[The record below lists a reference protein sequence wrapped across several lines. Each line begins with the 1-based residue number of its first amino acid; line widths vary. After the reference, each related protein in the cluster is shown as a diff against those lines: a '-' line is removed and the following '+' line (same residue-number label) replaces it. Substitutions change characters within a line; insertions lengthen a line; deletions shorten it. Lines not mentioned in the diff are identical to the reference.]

1 MRRLLLALYLSLVP
15 KLKCDEADILGVWTP
30 DPTAIEAC
38 PVGEYWSSASF
49 ACKPCPAGGVGDYS
63 THERAS
69 RCVCDSGSFAHCAFG
84 AEDNQWACTCELC
97 PESVLSDA
105 SACAECGPSTSG
117 VAGGECVCA
126 SASQRLLERNSTG
139 GLLLDGKACAS
150 CPRGSVKKNA
160 YECELCAS
168 EHMISSSDGRC
179 ECVSPYQKIGLASL
193 GNEVCA
199 PAAQV
204 GEVLSRHPT
213 PVEARFERVQRSDE
227 SADDGEA
234 TLSQPLWMA
243 HLYPWA
249 ATKCAYHDG
258 GPESDRA
265 CHCLINLCALSRYDH
280 TESPC
285 GLLAELRAS
294 RSALSQPRRLPEV
307 WWRGDASGWVVPMS
321 MTPKTK
327 LRFELAKYALNGTLL
342 GYERLS
348 TQLFWGHRRAPW
360 TGTGLRVTSWLRF
373 GTSFASTFEARL
385 DDELLSAPLFY
396 EIFLAMDDGR
406 WLPLPVEARV
416 ARHKQQYVSRFFL
429 VDTYSGLTDAAKPR
443 QPSILR
449 YARSIRLALEARR
462 DGAKNKIRPPRIEL
476 VFRERL
482 RNAIVTRKSLR
493 IDLIAFEASYSAVPN
508 KRLLWGFAFAAFSA
522 TIALTAM
529 SLALGTSSQPD
540 ELNRHMLLFS
550 RVKNPVGVVVT
561 AMSSFVVVFL
571 PLCLAVAT
579 YHLCAF
585 KLQDHDQPTRFLLPS
600 SKTAEKMVLLA
611 VQPMVAALWAAQ
623 TVVVIALI
631 ARQASVEF
639 GMVDWEDADIPSS
652 WRAIF
657 VANEIAELRSERAT
671 SLAFTLAFLA
681 YVLIGL
687 NVRHNATPQPN
698 FEDRHGG
705 GNFSAQ
711 GSPILDFANTA
722 WWFIIVSFGQLLFRG
737 AVLHVFCA
745 TPNYK
750 RIVDLCSL
758 ARISIFSDKF
768 YIHGDAPHKADK
780 ADLAD
785 LANTLVADKW
795 EGASGREYRV
805 VVVSPNFVKAW
816 RDVKATGHLTGRE
829 SIFLK
834 TFLSHGYADDCGADF
849 AVIADGT
856 GTAKPGQCVLFIPD
870 STNRPFPFN
879 KYNPSWLQHL
889 SLLAHEATLLA
900 HELLTLVFV
909 QLVCTNNNHA
919 AAISA
924 TFALHKIM
932 DAFAACAAKPNLAKQ
947 AQVDQRFLV

>member
-1 MRRLLLALYLSLVP
+1 MRRLLVALCCLSLVP
-15 KLKCDEADILGVWTP
+15 TLHCEEADILGVWIP
-30 DPTAIEAC
+30 DPTAIKAC
-38 PVGEYWSSASF
+38 ATGEYWSSASF
-49 ACKPCPAGGVGDYS
+49 ACKRCPAGGVGDT

-69 RCVCDSGSFAHCAFG
+69 RCVCTGGSLAHCAFG
-84 AEDNQWACTCELC
+84 EGENQWACTCESC
-97 PESVLSDA
+97 PESVLGDA
-105 SACAECGPSTSG
+105 SACVACGPSTSG
-117 VAGGECVCA
+117 FAGGECVCA
-126 SASQRLLERNSTG
+126 SPSQRLLERNSTG
-139 GLLLDGKACAS
+139 GLLLDGKACVS
-150 CPRGSVKKNA
+150 CPGGSVKKNA
-160 YECELCAS
+160 YECEPCAS
-168 EHMISSSDGRC
+168 KHMISSLDGRC
-179 ECVSPYQKIGLASL
+179 DCVSPYQKVGLASL
-193 GNEVCA
+193 GIEVCT
-199 PAAQV
+199 PAAQL
-204 GEVLSRHPT
+204 GEVLSRYPT
-213 PVEARFERVQRSDE
+213 PVEAKFERVQRSDE
-227 SADDGEA
+227 SGDDGEA

-265 CHCLINLCALSRYDH
+265 CHCLINLCALSRYDQ

-294 RSALSQPRRLPEV
+294 RSALTQPRRLPEV
-307 WWRGDASGWVVPMS
+307 WWTGDASGWVVPMS
-321 MTPKTK
+321 MAPNSK
-327 LRFELAKYALNGTLL
+327 LHFELAKYALNGTLL

-373 GTSFASTFEARL
+373 GTSFASSFEARL
-385 DDELLSAPLFY
+385 DDELSSVPLFY
-396 EIFLAMDDGR
+396 EIYLAIDDGR

-416 ARHKQQYVSRFFL
+416 GRHKQQYVSRFFL
-429 VDTYSGLTDAAKPR
+429 VDAYSGLTDAAKPR

-449 YARSIRLALEARR
+449 YARSIHLAVEARR
-462 DGAKNKIRPPRIEL
+462 DGAKNKIRPPRLEL
-476 VFRERL
+476 VFRERV

-493 IDLIAFEASYSAVPN
+493 VDTIAFEASYSAVPN
-508 KRLLWGFAFAAFSA
+508 KRLLWGFTFAAFSA
-522 TIALTAM
+522 TLAVTAM
-529 SLALGTSSQPD
+529 SLALGTSSQPA
-540 ELNRHMLLFS
+540 EPSRHMLLYS
-550 RVKNPVGVVVT
+550 YLKNPVSVIVT
-561 AMSSFVVVFL
+561 TLSSFVGVFL

-579 YHLCAF
+579 YQLCAF
-585 KLQDHDQPTRFLLPS
+585 KLQDRDQPARFLLPS

-611 VQPMVAALWAAQ
+611 VEPMVAALWAAQ
-623 TVVVIALI
+623 TIVVIALI

-639 GMVDWEDADIPSS
+639 GMVDWEDTDVPSS

-671 SLAFTLAFLA
+671 SLAFTLALLG
-681 YVLIGL
+681 YILIGL
-687 NVRHNATPQPN
+687 NVRHNATPQPS

-705 GNFSAQ
+705 GDLSAQ
-711 GSPILDFANTA
+711 SSPILDFANTT
-722 WWFIIVSFGQLLFRG
+722 WWFFIVTFSQLFFRG
-737 AVLHVFCA
+737 AVLHTFFA

-750 RIVDLCSL
+750 RIIDLCSL

-795 EGASGREYRV
+795 EGAPGREYRV
-805 VVVSPNFVKAW
+805 VVTSPNFVKAW
-816 RDVKATGHLTGRE
+816 QDVKATGHLTGRE
-829 SIFLK
+829 SLFLK
-834 TFLSHGYADDCGADF
+834 TFLSHGYADECGADF
-849 AVIADGT
+849 AVIANGA
-856 GTAKPGQCVLFIPD
+856 GNAKPGQCVLFIPD

-879 KYNPSWLQHL
+879 KYKPTWLRHL
-889 SLLAHEATLLA
+889 SLLAHETTLLV

-924 TFALHKIM
+924 TFALHKMM
-932 DAFAACAAKPNLAKQ
+932 DAFADYAAKPNIAKQ